1 MGAMVRPALRG
12 QPVLV
17 LAITLMLSVLVACS
31 GGGDGGSSG
40 EDPDSGLTG
49 EPILVGLINQED
61 TPVGSFPELR
71 RGAESA
77 IRHVNNDLGGV
88 GGRPLRLEPCAT
100 KGTAESS
107 QSCATKLVERA
118 PVAVLGGVDLGATG
132 SLPVLEKAGIPYV
145 GGSPQLGEE
154 LTASG
159 AFMLTGGTV
168 ADLLGQADY
177 ALDDLDANKVGALYV
192 DLPGVLTTV
201 VNAAGLVLR
210 LKGADLKS
218 VAAKADEAD
227 FAPSLKAVS
236 KDDPDVIFVI
246 FPAQS
251 CARIMQTAKSLGI
264 KAKMFYPGVCASRSV
279 VDAAGDAAD
288 GAYFASGY
296 LPFGDPSPDVTTW
309 RERTKAESVLSQSG
323 FSVVMDLH
331 ALLTKPAGQAGAGA
345 EISPAAVIAA
355 LKATKEQPGYM
366 AHAYTCDGTQV
377 PILSA
382 VCNADVRILQY
393 RDGAFADVLTGWTN
407 GTDLVKLFG

>member
-1 MGAMVRPALRG
+1 MLRRGPTGRPVLVV
-12 QPVLV
+12 VLV
-17 LAITLMLSVLVACS
+17 LALTVLAACS
-31 GGGDGGSSG
+31 GGDGGSSG
-40 EDPDSGLTG
+40 EGDPDSGLTG
-49 EPILVGLINQED
+49 EPIMVGLINQED

-77 IRHVNNDLGGV
+77 VRHVNNDLGGV
-88 GGRPLRLEPCAT
+88 GGRPIRLDPCAT

-107 QSCATKLVERA
+107 QACATKLA
-118 PVAVLGGVDLGATG
+118 GAKPVAVLGGVDLGATG

-159 AFMLTGGTV
+159 SFMLTGGTV

-177 ALDDLDANKVGALYV
+177 ALDDLHAKKIGALYV

-201 VNAAGLVLR
+201 VKASEVVLR
-210 LKGADLKS
+210 LKGATDVKL

-227 FAPSLKAVS
+227 FAPALKAVS
-236 KDDPDVIFVI
+236 KSEPDVIFVV

-251 CARIMQTAKSLGI
+251 CARIMQTAKSLGVT
-264 KAKMFYPGVCASRSV
+264 AKMFYPSVCASRSV
-279 VDAAGDAAD
+279 VNAAGDGAV

-296 LPFGDPSPDVTTW
+296 LPFGDPAPDVTTW
-309 RERTKAESVLSQSG
+309 RERTKAESVVSQAG

-331 ALLTKPAGQAGAGA
+331 ALLTKQPGAD
-345 EISPAAVIAA
+345 ISPAGVTAA
-355 LKATKEQPGYM
+355 LKATKDQPGYM
-366 AHAYTCDGTQV
+366 AHPYTCDGKQV
-377 PILSA
+377 PLLKA

-393 RDGAFADVLTGWTN
+393 REGTFADVLPGWTN
-407 GTDLVKLFG
+407 GSDLVKLFG